1 MRRRDE
7 GFILVAMIWIIAIL
21 AVLTLGFAHRSL
33 IDQRAAA
40 LALDHSRA
48 QYLARGSVHY
58 AVADMRNAAFMEG
71 IIERARAQ
79 LAGNV
84 GFRARNAPPQQ
95 AMSSLK
101 LTNEAPNLITSGDF
115 FSSVGEGN
123 TVSYAVVDAE
133 GRISVNTAPE
143 EVLDNVE
150 KLDMRAVSAI
160 MRRRGSELAP
170 EERTPF
176 LAIEELRRVEDI
188 DDDAWIGDNDTRGL
202 RDLFTVYGDGRINV
216 NTASREVLEAVPDL
230 DESTIDRIVGFRQ
243 GMDGKL
249 GTEDDRQFRSLDT
262 MSRDLEIDPTD
273 LAPLLRYCTF
283 ESHFLTITGF
293 AALRQGKVRAATQA
307 VVNLQPGNA
316 VVLSWSEGE
325 FGPQIA
331 H

>member
-1 MRRRDE
+1 MRKRDE
-7 GFILVAMIWIIAIL
+7 GFILVAMIWIVAIL
-21 AVLTLGFAHRSL
+21 AVLTLGFARRSL

-40 LALDHSRA
+40 LALDHSKA
-48 QYLARGSVHY
+48 QYFARGSVNY
-58 AVADMRNAAFMEG
+58 AVADMRNTAFMEG
-71 IIERARAQ
+71 LIERARAQ
-79 LAGNV
+79 LTGNT
-84 GFRARNAPPQQ
+84 GFRARNGARPTMP
-95 AMSSLK
+95 SVK
-101 LTNEAPNLITSGDF
+101 PTYEAPNLIASGGFFTSAG
-115 FSSVGEGN
+115 SEN
-123 TVSYAVVDAE
+123 TVSYSVVDAE

-143 EVLDNVE
+143 EVLDNIDR
-150 KLDMRAVSAI
+150 LGMRTVAAI

-188 DDDAWIGDNDTRGL
+188 DEDDWIGDDTRGL

-230 DESTIDRIVGFRQ
+230 DESTIDRIVGYRQ
-243 GMDGKL
+243 GLDGKL

-273 LAPLLRYCTF
+273 LAPLSRYCTF
-283 ESHFLTITGF
+283 ESHFFTITGF
-293 AALRQGKVRAATQA
+293 AALRQGKVRAAAQA
-307 VVNLQPGNA
+307 VVNLQPGSA

-325 FGPQIA
+325 FGPQVA